1 MEKILIPNPCKYFEF
16 LGEEVIEEEFVKEVC
31 TTCSLEEPEE
41 SSGESGEITN
51 EPSDTTIEEILE
63 GSLLQEFSDK
73 VLEESIDGILTTTE
87 ISTAVLESPPSEDP
101 STTSA
106 TPSNSC
112 SLTDFGCCSSNQT

>member
-1 MEKILIPNPCKYFEF
+1 MPCKYFEF

-31 TTCSLEEPEE
+31 TTCNLEE
-41 SSGESGEITN
+41 SSGESNEMTN

-73 VLEESIDGILTTTE
+73 ILEESIDEILTTTE

-101 STTSA
+101 LTTSA
-106 TPSNSC
+106 TPANSC

>member
-1 MEKILIPNPCKYFEF
+1 MQTPVCKYFKS

-31 TTCSLEEPEE
+31 TTCNLEETEE
-41 SSGESGEITN
+41 SSGEYNEITN

-73 VLEESIDGILTTTE
+73 ALEESIDGILTTTE

-106 TPSNSC
+106 TPANSC